1 MAWIGGVAAAAA
13 CAQDGRRRKKPSKLV
28 FLITILSLV
37 IGLFVPLAIILG
49 MHGDSTMTIFPLI
62 FMFIIMIGVIVLVA
76 AGFTETLDESE
87 TLDDSSNRYERE
99 RTSYHAKSR
108 PKAFYSRNETDD
120 HYWGSEPKSSSFF
133 CTNCGN
139 SLESEDRF
147 CASCGWRVN

>member
-1 MAWIGGVAAAAA
+1 MAWIGAVAAAAA
-13 CAQDGRRRKKPSKLV
+13 CAQDGRRRKKPGKLV
-28 FLITILSLV
+28 FLITIFSLLM
-37 IGLFVPLAIILG
+37 GLFVPLAIILG
-49 MHGDSTMTIFPLI
+49 MHSDGSMTIFPLI

-99 RTSYHAKSR
+99 RTSYRTKPR
-108 PKAFYSRNETDD
+108 PKPFYSRNDD
-120 HYWGSEPKSSSFF
+120 QYWGPEPKSASFF

-139 SLESEDRF
+139 SLESDDRF